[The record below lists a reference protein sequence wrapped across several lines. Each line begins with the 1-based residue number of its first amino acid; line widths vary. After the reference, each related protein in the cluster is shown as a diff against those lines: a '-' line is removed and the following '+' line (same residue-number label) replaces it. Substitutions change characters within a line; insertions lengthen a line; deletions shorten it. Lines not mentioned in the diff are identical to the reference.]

1 MIEFMNE
8 ILTEFLDFVLSAL
21 PLSPFTDIINELE
34 SMPYLGYIN
43 WLVPVG
49 DFIKIGTVWT
59 AAITVYYMY
68 QIILR
73 WVKAIE

>member
-8 ILTEFLDFVLSAL
+8 ILSEFLDFVLSVL
-21 PLSPFTDIINELE
+21 PLSPFTDIINELGE
-34 SMPYLGYIN
+34 MPYLSYIN

-49 DFIKIGTVWT
+49 DFIRIGTTWLS
-59 AAITVYYMY
+59 AITIYYMY

-73 WVKAIE
+73 WIKAIE